1 MEINLQEYR
10 IKEFHDLE
18 PASACDR
25 LGRLLRQRGAA
36 IVKLPVPRGV
46 MHEATDEI
54 RRHRFG
60 DDLLRTPRQVASA
73 YFGAASAWTYRLTP
87 PGSEPPQDE
96 MALRCLDS
104 AMEGLGATAAEAA
117 QRHLQRL
124 VKSRALGLLHLP
136 AEDPDIDGME
146 NEDDEQDDGPV
157 NAEDDRRLTAEEA
170 WSHLVHCGRRKVV
183 LLLAFGPTVVQLD
196 LRHKTPEPVQLEMRM
211 GDVLIYL
218 HDLCFLRVLQTGP
231 LLQLDLKIEATR
243 EQQAAAEELLE
254 VPQSLVQTYEKL
266 LDQAKVMPVEELGL
280 QTLRDAHLQS
290 VRGIGIAS
298 LEVELPSLCLR
309 GTSSVPLLA
318 SLLGG
323 LDAAAPVVGPPRSVR
338 QLQERQFYGA
348 KWDLDEYFSADSGQD
363 GSKIYCKHH
372 SVLYRSCG
380 VSDFDYRYFGIPAQD
395 AREMD
400 PRCRLLLEGHEA
412 ALRAAGQRSSQE
424 RSYGVFSGLSGLGSR
439 AASNPSLIVGQV
451 AEFLNLTGTTMNL
464 DTGDASSLMAV
475 ERAVVS
481 VRKGEC
487 VAALA
492 SSVHWITGPAEAL
505 AMCRQRLLAP
515 SGRTR
520 SFDASAD
527 GFLPGEGAVVCL
539 LGSPSGT
546 RAGGDRGSIVGVG
559 SKFSGK
565 AASLKAP
572 HAPSVSEVLAKAARD
587 GALPLATLD
596 AVEASAGGQA
606 SSDAEELALLRRA
619 LRHRD
624 ESRPV
629 VVSCIKASFGNA
641 GVAGGLLGIARSL
654 ILLGRGLHGPQ
665 LHLHTLALEP
675 PEDETGTRRSLHI
688 PTEVLAGGRLASQI
702 IGVSSFAATGYCA
715 HHLVLAEPPVIPSK
729 ASQGQHPLWW
739 PYKLMEKDRTLVYR
753 GYFLQGTMTAWSE
766 GLPMTRV
773 NEEDELD
780 TFEGYIG
787 LESDFPETFQIW
799 VDDDPDKAL
808 HPPQRGDPAEAA
820 VIGPSS
826 AAPRSL
832 CWKIGEDGRAGDGYR
847 IRLQVNG
854 SLRRLSWKKMPKEA
868 RTSLAWTLRPHSFSL
883 LGDHSSW
890 TFEAMRAE
898 PDGSFSAELQLL
910 KALSNFQI
918 FRDEDFEQGVY
929 PAHEAMQRVAGMA
942 AADAGKV
949 EMSGKD
955 VLGPDPHGDGLNF
968 QVAGEV
974 GALFRL
980 SLRMMPEVSVAWE
993 KVGWRAVDF
1002 KEVTKSHV
1010 YYVAGSWDKF
1020 ASCQA
1025 MERDSCGSWSLE
1037 VTMQNRIET
1046 FQILL
1051 NRNWLA
1057 TVHPDVS
1064 RAALDDDF
1072 RIEGPDEAGHGKYFC
1087 LGGSDSDRFDPGSLA
1102 VIHMEIEQGFP
1113 CRVWWERSNSDR
1125 AHELRIAAGLGTF
1138 PERHFRLL
1146 GLIPYDEETD
1156 TSGYVANPPDWWN
1169 EGRVEH
1175 DFIEERQ
1182 ESLKKAARQVAEA
1195 RDTPENELME
1205 KRKQLSLSLA

>member
-1 MEINLQEYR
+1 MLRVAKLSGDEVASIPIEQLSDVKTLKQRLHQQHGLPPRFRQRLLHEGKTLDDAVKLDSVVDLQVAASMASDASE
-10 IKEFHDLE
+10 KERTELQVVTLPLAEASEDQPRELWEAAADGLVAEVEALLQFPLDPDLE
-18 PASACDR
+18 LVHSFISPLMKASINGHVDVA
-25 LGRLLRQRGAA
+25 RLLLEAGAQANFHGGSVWGDSPLMAAANRGHSQVVELLLEAKAETDFADTENCTALIFAAFYGRVEAARLLLEAGAQTELRSQDGRTALIDAARQGHRPV
-36 IVKLPVPRGV
+36 VKLLLGAGAQL
-46 MHEATDEI
+46 EARDAEGNTA
-54 RRHRFG
+54 
-60 DDLLRTPRQVASA
+60 LMA
-73 YFGAASAWTYRLTP
+73 AASEGHASVVELLLEGGAHRDARDDQ
-87 PGSEPPQDE
+87 GST
-96 MALRCLDS
+96 AL
-104 AMEGLGATAAEAA
+104 M
-117 QRHLQRL
+117 
-124 VKSRALGLLHLP
+124 KSR
-136 AEDPDIDGME
+136 
-146 NEDDEQDDGPV
+146 NDEV
-157 NAEDDRRLTAEEA
+157 RLE
-170 WSHLVHCGRRKVV
+170 
-183 LLLAFGPTVVQLD
+183 
-196 LRHKTPEPVQLEMRM
+196 
-211 GDVLIYL
+211 
-218 HDLCFLRVLQTGP
+218 
-231 LLQLDLKIEATR
+231 
-243 EQQAAAEELLE
+243 
-254 VPQSLVQTYEKL
+254 
-266 LDQAKVMPVEELGL
+266 
-280 QTLRDAHLQS
+280 
-290 VRGIGIAS
+290 AS

-854 SLRRLSWKKMPKEA
+854 SLRRLSWKKMPKE
-868 RTSLAWTLRPHSFSL
+868 RSF
-883 LGDHSSW
+883 
-890 TFEAMRAE
+890 
-898 PDGSFSAELQLL
+898 
-910 KALSNFQI
+910 
-918 FRDEDFEQGVY
+918 
-929 PAHEAMQRVAGMA
+929 
-942 AADAGKV
+942 
-949 EMSGKD
+949 
-955 VLGPDPHGDGLNF
+955 
-968 QVAGEV
+968 
-974 GALFRL
+974 
-980 SLRMMPEVSVAWE
+980 
-993 KVGWRAVDF
+993 
-1002 KEVTKSHV
+1002 
-1010 YYVAGSWDKF
+1010 
-1020 ASCQA
+1020 
-1025 MERDSCGSWSLE
+1025 
-1037 VTMQNRIET
+1037 
-1046 FQILL
+1046 
-1051 NRNWLA
+1051 
-1057 TVHPDVS
+1057 
-1064 RAALDDDF
+1064 
-1072 RIEGPDEAGHGKYFC
+1072 
-1087 LGGSDSDRFDPGSLA
+1087 
-1102 VIHMEIEQGFP
+1102 
-1113 CRVWWERSNSDR
+1113 
-1125 AHELRIAAGLGTF
+1125 
-1138 PERHFRLL
+1138 
-1146 GLIPYDEETD
+1146 
-1156 TSGYVANPPDWWN
+1156 
-1169 EGRVEH
+1169 
-1175 DFIEERQ
+1175 
-1182 ESLKKAARQVAEA
+1182 
-1195 RDTPENELME
+1195 
-1205 KRKQLSLSLA
+1205 